1 MTKPNRRSLA
11 YLLMFIGTILLVLGI
26 GLSISLGAKN
36 IDFST
41 IIQSLF
47 SNENDVNIKIIRDVR
62 IPRAIAAALVG
73 GFLAVS
79 GAIMQGITRNPI
91 AEPSVMGI
99 TQGATFMIAV
109 AFVLQRI
116 NPNLVIGSFGIMIFA
131 FLGAS
136 ISGLLVYFVSSRS
149 VRKVDPVKLALAG
162 TALGTLLISLA
173 MGISMY
179 FNLSQQLSFWIS
191 GGLVSAKWQGVKLLL
206 VVGGIGMIAAMIMS
220 PKITILSLGEEV
232 AIGLGQR
239 TNLVRF
245 ICLMIVIALT
255 GASVSVAGNIVFV
268 GLIVPQIAK
277 SIVGAD
283 YRLIIPSSLILGSV
297 LLVYSDILAR
307 MINPPYETPIG
318 SLTALLGVPMFI
330 YLVIIPSSLI
340 LGSVLLVYSDILARM
355 INPPYET
362 PIGSLTALL
371 GVPMFIYLVRKDT
384 K

>member
-1 MTKPNRRSLA
+1 MGKSKKKILTYSL
-11 YLLMFIGTILLVLGI
+11 ILVGLIVLIAGI
-26 GLSISLGAKN
+26 GLSVSLGAKQ
-36 IDFST
+36 IDLST

-47 SNENDVNIKIIRDVR
+47 TNDNDINIKIVRDVR
-62 IPRAIAAALVG
+62 IPRAVAAALVG

-99 TQGATFMIAV
+99 TQGATFTIAI
-109 AFVLQRI
+109 AFVLQKI
-116 NPNLVIGSFGIMIFA
+116 VPGMVIDGFGLMIFA

-149 VRKVDPVKLALAG
+149 ARKVDPVKLALAG

-173 MGISMY
+173 MGIAMY

-191 GGLVSAKWQGVKLLL
+191 GGLVSAKWEGVKLL
-206 VVGGIGMIAAMIMS
+206 VIVGGIGLIGSIIMA

-245 ICLMIVIALT
+245 ICLVIVILLT

-277 SIVGAD
+277 AIVGSD
-283 YRLIIPSSLILGSV
+283 YKYIIPTSLVLGSV
-297 LLVYSDILAR
+297 LLVYSDI
-307 MINPPYETPIG
+307 I
-318 SLTALLGVPMFI
+318 
-330 YLVIIPSSLI
+330 
-340 LGSVLLVYSDILARM
+340 ARM

>member
-1 MTKPNRRSLA
+1 MSKSKKMART
-11 YLLMFIGTILLVLGI
+11 YLLMMIGIILLIVGI
-26 GLSISLGAKN
+26 GLSVSIGAKN
-36 IDFST
+36 IDIKT

-47 SNENDVNIKIIRDVR
+47 SNEVNLSNKIITDVR
-62 IPRAIAAALVG
+62 IPRALAAALVG

-99 TQGATFMIAV
+99 TQGATFTIAI
-109 AFVLQRI
+109 AFVLQKI
-116 NPNLVIGSFGIMIFA
+116 FPNLIINSFVLMIFA

-149 VRKVDPVKLALAG
+149 AKKVDPVKLALAG

-173 MGISMY
+173 TGIAMY

-191 GGLVSAKWQGVKLLL
+191 GGLISAKWQGVNLLL
-206 VVGGIGMIAAMIMS
+206 IVGGVGLIGAMFMA
-220 PKITILSLGEEV
+220 PKITILSLGEDV
-232 AIGLGQR
+232 AIGLGEN

-245 ICLMIVIALT
+245 ICLLIVILLT
-255 GASVSVAGNIVFV
+255 GASVSVAGNIIFV
-268 GLIVPQIAK
+268 GLIVPQIVK
-277 SIVGAD
+277 SIVGSD
-283 YRLIIPSSLILGSV
+283 YKYIIPASMILGAV
-297 LLVYSDILAR
+297 LLVYSDI
-307 MINPPYETPIG
+307 I
-318 SLTALLGVPMFI
+318 
-330 YLVIIPSSLI
+330 
-340 LGSVLLVYSDILARM
+340 ARM

-371 GVPMFIYLVRKDT
+371 GVPMFIYLVRKEN

>member
-1 MTKPNRRSLA
+1 MKKINRKTA
-11 YLLMFIGTILLVLGI
+11 TCLLMLVGFILLIVGI
-26 GLSISLGAKN
+26 VTSVSLGARN
-36 IDFST
+36 IDLST
-41 IIQSLF
+41 IINSILHD
-47 SNENDVNIKIIRDVR
+47 SNDINTKLIRDVR

-73 GFLAVS
+73 GFLAVA

-116 NPNLVIGSFGIMIFA
+116 YPNLIINSFSMMMFA
-131 FLGAS
+131 FVGAS
-136 ISGLLVYFVSSRS
+136 ISGLLVYFVSSRRI
-149 VRKVDPVKLALAG
+149 RKVDPVKLALAG

-191 GGLVSAKWQGVKLLL
+191 GGLTSAKWEGVRLLAIL
-206 VVGGIGMIAAMIMS
+206 GGIGLIGAIFLS

-232 AIGLGQR
+232 AIGLGQK
-239 TNLVRF
+239 TNQVRF
-245 ICLMIVIALT
+245 ISIVLVILLT
-255 GASVSVAGNIVFV
+255 GVSVSVAGNIVFV
-268 GLIVPQIAK
+268 GLIIPQIAK
-277 SIVGAD
+277 AIVGAD
-283 YRLIIPSSLILGSV
+283 YKYIIPSSMVLG
-297 LLVYSDILAR
+297 A
-307 MINPPYETPIG
+307 
-318 SLTALLGVPMFI
+318 
-330 YLVIIPSSLI
+330 
-340 LGSVLLVYSDILARM
+340 VLLVYSDILARM

-371 GVPMFIYLVRKDT
+371 GVPMFIYLVRKDA

>member
-1 MTKPNRRSLA
+1 MKKLNKKTLA
-11 YLLMFIGTILLVLGI
+11 YIFMGLGIILLIFGI
-26 GLSISLGAKN
+26 VMSISLGAKN
-36 IDFST
+36 IDIST

-47 SNENDVNIKIIRDVR
+47 IDNGDVNTKIIRDVR
-62 IPRAIAAALVG
+62 IPRAIAATLVG
-73 GFLAVS
+73 GFLAVA
-79 GAIMQGITRNPI
+79 GAMMQGITRNPI

-109 AFVLQRI
+109 AFVVQRI
-116 NPNLVIGSFGIMIFA
+116 NQNLVIGSFGLMIFA

-136 ISGLLVYFVSSRS
+136 ISGILVYFISSRAS
-149 VRKVDPVKLALAG
+149 RKVDPVKLALAG

-173 MGISMY
+173 MGITMY

-191 GGLVSAKWQGVKLLL
+191 GGLVSAKWEGVKLLAI
-206 VVGGIGMIAAMIMS
+206 VGGSALIGAMIMA

-232 AIGLGQR
+232 AIGLGQK
-239 TNLVRF
+239 TNVVRF
-245 ICLMIVIALT
+245 ISIIVVILLT

-277 SIVGAD
+277 RVVGVD
-283 YRLIIPSSLILGSV
+283 YKFIIPGS
-297 LLVYSDILAR
+297 
-307 MINPPYETPIG
+307 M
-318 SLTALLGVPMFI
+318 
-330 YLVIIPSSLI
+330 I

>member
-1 MTKPNRRSLA
+1 MAKQKRKTLA
-11 YLLMFIGTILLVLGI
+11 YSLMIIGIILLIFGI
-26 GLSISLGAKN
+26 GMSISLGAKQ

-41 IIQSLF
+41 ILQSLF
-47 SNENDVNIKIIRDVR
+47 TNDNDVNIKIIRDVR
-62 IPRAIAAALVG
+62 IPRAVAAALVG
-73 GFLAVS
+73 GFLAVA

-116 NPNLVIGSFGIMIFA
+116 YPNLVIGSFGLMIFA

-149 VRKVDPVKLALAG
+149 ARKVDPVKLALAG

-191 GGLVSAKWQGVKLLL
+191 GGLVSAKWQGVNLLFI
-206 VVGGIGMIAAMIMS
+206 VGGIAFIGSIIMA

-268 GLIVPQIAK
+268 GLIIPQIAK
-277 SIVGAD
+277 AIVGSD
-283 YRLIIPSSLILGSV
+283 YKYIIPSSMILGSV
-297 LLVYSDILAR
+297 LLVYSDI
-307 MINPPYETPIG
+307 M
-318 SLTALLGVPMFI
+318 
-330 YLVIIPSSLI
+330 
-340 LGSVLLVYSDILARM
+340 ARM

>member
-1 MTKPNRRSLA
+1 MIKAKRKTLA
-11 YLLMFIGTILLVLGI
+11 YLLMIIGMILLIIGI
-26 GLSISLGAKN
+26 AMSISLGAKQ
-36 IDFST
+36 IDFFT
-41 IIQSLF
+41 IVQSLF
-47 SNENDVNIKIIRDVR
+47 TNDNDVNIKIIRDVR
-62 IPRAIAAALVG
+62 IPRAVAAALVG

-116 NPNLVIGSFGIMIFA
+116 YPNLVIGSFGLMIFA

-136 ISGLLVYFVSSRS
+136 ISGLLVYYVSSRS
-149 VRKVDPVKLALAG
+149 ARKVDPVKLALAG

-191 GGLVSAKWQGVKLLL
+191 GGLVSAKWQGVKLLFI
-206 VVGGIGMIAAMIMS
+206 VGGIASIGAIIMA

-245 ICLMIVIALT
+245 ICLIIVIALT

-277 SIVGAD
+277 AIVGSD
-283 YRLIIPSSLILGSV
+283 YKYIIPSSMVLGSV
-297 LLVYSDILAR
+297 LLVYSDI
-307 MINPPYETPIG
+307 I
-318 SLTALLGVPMFI
+318 
-330 YLVIIPSSLI
+330 
-340 LGSVLLVYSDILARM
+340 ARM

>member
-116 NPNLVIGSFGIMIFA
+116 NPNLVIGSFGLMIFA

-330 YLVIIPSSLI
+330 YLV
-340 LGSVLLVYSDILARM
+340 
-355 INPPYET
+355 
-362 PIGSLTALL
+362 
-371 GVPMFIYLVRKDT
+371 RKDT

>member
-1 MTKPNRRSLA
+1 MKKINRKTASC
-11 YLLMFIGTILLVLGI
+11 LLMLVGFILLIVGI
-26 GLSISLGAKN
+26 VTSVSLGARN
-36 IDFST
+36 IDLST
-41 IIQSLF
+41 IINSILHD
-47 SNENDVNIKIIRDVR
+47 SNDINTKLIRDVR

-73 GFLAVS
+73 GFLAVA

-116 NPNLVIGSFGIMIFA
+116 YPDLIINSFSMMMFA
-131 FLGAS
+131 FVGAS
-136 ISGLLVYFVSSRS
+136 ISGLLVYFVSSRRI
-149 VRKVDPVKLALAG
+149 RKVDPVKLALAG

-191 GGLVSAKWQGVKLLL
+191 GGLTSAKWEGVRLLAIL
-206 VVGGIGMIAAMIMS
+206 GGIGLIGAIFLS

-232 AIGLGQR
+232 AIGLGQK
-239 TNLVRF
+239 TNQVRF
-245 ICLMIVIALT
+245 ISIVLVILLT

-268 GLIVPQIAK
+268 GLIIPQIAK
-277 SIVGAD
+277 AIVGAD
-283 YRLIIPSSLILGSV
+283 YKYIIPSSMVLG
-297 LLVYSDILAR
+297 A
-307 MINPPYETPIG
+307 
-318 SLTALLGVPMFI
+318 
-330 YLVIIPSSLI
+330 
-340 LGSVLLVYSDILARM
+340 VLLVYSDILARM

-371 GVPMFIYLVRKDT
+371 GVPMFIYLVRKDA

>member
-1 MTKPNRRSLA
+1 MKKFNKKSLA
-11 YLLMFIGTILLVLGI
+11 YAFMLIGIMLLILGI
-26 GLSISLGAKN
+26 VISVSLGAKD
-36 IDFST
+36 IDFFN
-41 IIQSLF
+41 IMQSLF
-47 SNENDVNIKIIRDVR
+47 KDSNDVNTKIIRDVR

-99 TQGATFMIAV
+99 TQGATFMIAI

-116 NPNLVIGSFGIMIFA
+116 YPNLVIGSFKLMIFA

-136 ISGLLVYFVSSRS
+136 ISGFLVYFISSRS
-149 VRKVDPVKLALAG
+149 ARKVDPVKLALAG

-191 GGLVSAKWQGVKLLL
+191 GGLLSAKWEGVKLLFI
-206 VVGGIGMIAAMIMS
+206 VGGISFIGAMIMA

-232 AIGLGQR
+232 AIGLGQK
-239 TNLVRF
+239 TNAVRF
-245 ICLMIVIALT
+245 ISILIVIFLT

-268 GLIVPQIAK
+268 GLIVPQITK
-277 SIVGAD
+277 RVVGAD
-283 YRLIIPSSLILGSV
+283 YKYIIPSSMILGSV

-318 SLTALLGVPMFI
+318 SLTALLGVP
-330 YLVIIPSSLI
+330 V
-340 LGSVLLVYSDILARM
+340 
-355 INPPYET
+355 
-362 PIGSLTALL
+362 
-371 GVPMFIYLVRKDT
+371 FIYLVRKDT

>member
-1 MTKPNRRSLA
+1 MKKLNKKTLA
-11 YLLMFIGTILLVLGI
+11 YVFMGLGIILLIFGI
-26 GLSISLGAKN
+26 VMSISLGAKN
-36 IDFST
+36 IDISA

-47 SNENDVNIKIIRDVR
+47 IDNGDVNTKIIRDVR
-62 IPRAIAAALVG
+62 IPRAIAATLVG
-73 GFLAVS
+73 GFLAVA

-109 AFVLQRI
+109 AFVVQRI
-116 NPNLVIGSFGIMIFA
+116 NQNLVIGSFGLMIFA

-136 ISGLLVYFVSSRS
+136 ISGILVYFISSRAS
-149 VRKVDPVKLALAG
+149 RKVDPVKLALAG

-173 MGISMY
+173 MGITMY

-191 GGLVSAKWQGVKLLL
+191 GGLVSAKWEGVKLLAI
-206 VVGGIGMIAAMIMS
+206 VGGSTLIGAMIMA

-232 AIGLGQR
+232 AIGLGQK
-239 TNLVRF
+239 TNVVRF
-245 ICLMIVIALT
+245 ISIIVVILLT

-277 SIVGAD
+277 RVVGAD
-283 YRLIIPSSLILGSV
+283 YKFIIPGS
-297 LLVYSDILAR
+297 
-307 MINPPYETPIG
+307 M
-318 SLTALLGVPMFI
+318 
-330 YLVIIPSSLI
+330 I

>member
-1 MTKPNRRSLA
+1 MKKLNKKTLA
-11 YLLMFIGTILLVLGI
+11 YVFMGLGIILLIFGI
-26 GLSISLGAKN
+26 VMSISLGAKN
-36 IDFST
+36 IDIST

-47 SNENDVNIKIIRDVR
+47 IDNGDVNTKIIRDVR
-62 IPRAIAAALVG
+62 IPRAIAAILVG
-73 GFLAVS
+73 GFLAVA

-109 AFVLQRI
+109 AFVVQRI
-116 NPNLVIGSFGIMIFA
+116 NQNLVIGSFGLMIFA

-136 ISGLLVYFVSSRS
+136 ISGILVYFISSRAS
-149 VRKVDPVKLALAG
+149 RKVDPVKLALAG

-173 MGISMY
+173 MGITMY

-191 GGLVSAKWQGVKLLL
+191 GGLVSAKWEGVKLLAI
-206 VVGGIGMIAAMIMS
+206 VGGSALIGAMIMA

-232 AIGLGQR
+232 AIGLGQK
-239 TNLVRF
+239 TNVVRF
-245 ICLMIVIALT
+245 ISIIVVILLT

-277 SIVGAD
+277 RVVGAD
-283 YRLIIPSSLILGSV
+283 YKFIIPGS
-297 LLVYSDILAR
+297 
-307 MINPPYETPIG
+307 M
-318 SLTALLGVPMFI
+318 
-330 YLVIIPSSLI
+330 I

>member
-1 MTKPNRRSLA
+1 MAKQKRKTLA
-11 YLLMFIGTILLVLGI
+11 YSLMIIGIILLIFGI
-26 GLSISLGAKN
+26 GMSISLGAKQ

-41 IIQSLF
+41 ILQSLF
-47 SNENDVNIKIIRDVR
+47 TNDNDVNIKIIRDVR
-62 IPRAIAAALVG
+62 IPRAVAAALVG
-73 GFLAVS
+73 GFLAVA

-116 NPNLVIGSFGIMIFA
+116 YPNLVIGSFGLMIFA

-149 VRKVDPVKLALAG
+149 ARKVDPVKLALAG

-191 GGLVSAKWQGVKLLL
+191 GGLVSAKWQGVNLLFI
-206 VVGGIGMIAAMIMS
+206 VGGIAFIGSIIMA

-268 GLIVPQIAK
+268 GLIIPQIAK
-277 SIVGAD
+277 AIVGSD
-283 YRLIIPSSLILGSV
+283 YKYIIPISMILGSV
-297 LLVYSDILAR
+297 LLVYSDI
-307 MINPPYETPIG
+307 M
-318 SLTALLGVPMFI
+318 
-330 YLVIIPSSLI
+330 
-340 LGSVLLVYSDILARM
+340 ARM

>member
-1 MTKPNRRSLA
+1 MKKINRKTA
-11 YLLMFIGTILLVLGI
+11 TCLLMLVGFILLIVGI
-26 GLSISLGAKN
+26 VTSVSLGARN
-36 IDFST
+36 IDLST
-41 IIQSLF
+41 IINSILHD
-47 SNENDVNIKIIRDVR
+47 SNDINTKLIRDVR

-73 GFLAVS
+73 GFLAVA

-116 NPNLVIGSFGIMIFA
+116 YPDLIINSFSMMMFA
-131 FLGAS
+131 FVGAS
-136 ISGLLVYFVSSRS
+136 ISGLLVYFVSSRRI
-149 VRKVDPVKLALAG
+149 RKVDPVKLALAG

-191 GGLVSAKWQGVKLLL
+191 GGLTSAKWEGVRLLAIL
-206 VVGGIGMIAAMIMS
+206 GGIGLIGAIFLS

-232 AIGLGQR
+232 AIGLGQK
-239 TNLVRF
+239 TNQVRF
-245 ICLMIVIALT
+245 ISIVLVILLT

-268 GLIVPQIAK
+268 GLIIPQIAK
-277 SIVGAD
+277 AIVGAD
-283 YRLIIPSSLILGSV
+283 YKYIIPSSMVLGAV

-318 SLTALLGVPMFI
+318 SLTALLGV
-330 YLVIIPSSLI
+330 
-340 LGSVLLVYSDILARM
+340 R
-355 INPPYET
+355 
-362 PIGSLTALL
+362 
-371 GVPMFIYLVRKDT
+371 MFIYLVRKDA